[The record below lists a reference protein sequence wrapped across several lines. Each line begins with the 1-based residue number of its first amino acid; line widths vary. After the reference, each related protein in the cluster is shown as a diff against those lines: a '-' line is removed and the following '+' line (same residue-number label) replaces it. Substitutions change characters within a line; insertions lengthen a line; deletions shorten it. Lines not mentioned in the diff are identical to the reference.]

1 MRKAN
6 SSRHGIVMVDGRDDP
21 VQSRVGVPTL
31 LEDAARS
38 EYPCESKRNTPHA
51 RGLARRWA
59 GNAMAV
65 WGGVPPSVQRWD
77 LRMTNLETK
86 PAEQASIP
94 ELIDRLTTQ
103 TSRLVRDEIQL
114 AQKEFQLAAKRT
126 GIGAGLFSTAGLLA
140 FTGLLAVVTAA
151 IAALA
156 LVLPVWAAAA
166 IVAVV
171 LLAAAGIAA
180 VIGKK
185 QVEQAP
191 A

>member
-1 MRKAN
+1 
-6 SSRHGIVMVDGRDDP
+6 
-21 VQSRVGVPTL
+21 
-31 LEDAARS
+31 
-38 EYPCESKRNTPHA
+38 
-51 RGLARRWA
+51 
-59 GNAMAV
+59 
-65 WGGVPPSVQRWD
+65 
-77 LRMTNLETK
+77 MTNLETK

-126 GIGAGLFSTAGLLA
+126 GVGAGLFSTAGLLA

-185 QVEQAP
+185 QIEQAP
-191 A
+191 AAAKEVVSSVTEDVNTVKEARHARN

>member
-1 MRKAN
+1 
-6 SSRHGIVMVDGRDDP
+6 
-21 VQSRVGVPTL
+21 
-31 LEDAARS
+31 
-38 EYPCESKRNTPHA
+38 
-51 RGLARRWA
+51 
-59 GNAMAV
+59 
-65 WGGVPPSVQRWD
+65 
-77 LRMTNLETK
+77 MTNLETK

-114 AQKEFQLAAKRT
+114 AQKEFQLAARRT
-126 GIGAGLFSTAGLLA
+126 GMGAGLFSTAGLLA
-140 FTGLLAVVTAA
+140 FVGLLAVVTAA

-166 IVAVV
+166 IVAAV
-171 LLAAAGIAA
+171 LLIAAAVAA

-191 A
+191 AVAQQVVSSVTEDVNTVKEARHGRN